1 MTAFSVLNAVLAKR
15 FHVQGVSLTQ
25 ALSALVAKRSLVVE
39 TLVLFLAKQSVNN
52 ETLDRDNS
60 VAYHQKSSNK
70 LPWECNNNKIFL
82 KDNSHLNKVCHLNK
96 WDSFHLKVCHLNRA
110 CHQTKWVNFLLNKV
124 CPRVRVVKSP
134 KPISNQPT
142 SLEVPIL
149 IFHKHYEGLL
159 SPAAQYHKKI
169 QQM

>member
-39 TLVLFLAKQSVNN
+39 TLVLCLAKQAVNN

-60 VAYHQKSSNK
+60 VAYHQKFSNK

-82 KDNSHLNKVCHLNK
+82 RDNSHPNKVCHLNK
-96 WDSFHLKVCHLNRA
+96 WDSFHLKVCLLNRA

-124 CPRVRVVKSP
+124 CHRIRVVKSL
-134 KPISNQPT
+134 KLISNQPT
-142 SLEVPIL
+142 L
-149 IFHKHYEGLL
+149 
-159 SPAAQYHKKI
+159 
-169 QQM
+169 